1 MTFSRMQSGACGSP
15 SLAPGQGQGEAGG
28 CGGDKICARPGPTW
42 EQPLLGPN
50 IAPCHFVLKCFSL
63 SRGVSARCSRC
74 FPRKAC
80 FSGKK
85 RGVFFWLSPKP
96 FCCHFSLPFPL
107 TVCGTGQPLLETR
120 GGQEGSVAPAWDRDR
135 HLQWV
140 VWGMWG
146 CAEHPRNSE

>member
-28 CGGDKICARPGPTW
+28 CWGGQNLCQARPYMGTAPPRPQYCTMSFCAEMLLT
-42 EQPLLGPN
+42 EQRS
-50 IAPCHFVLKCFSL
+50 FSKVFIL
-63 SRGVSARCSRC
+63 
-74 FPRKAC
+74 AC

-85 RGVFFWLSPKP
+85 RGGFFWLSPKP